1 VTATLAPGVVVAG
14 PGVYGPEVLSE
25 RAYHEDRSLAPE
37 LGRSLSQSGAKTLLR
52 SPARFAYERD
62 HGRPPKAA
70 FDLGSTVHALAL
82 RDPDSRIRV
91 ADCTD
96 WKTAKWQAY
105 RDEAYADGLI
115 PVTRTQLRQASLVAR
130 AVRRHPLA
138 ARVLSQG
145 RPGVSAYAVDPE
157 TGVTLRCRIDHL
169 HPAAIVDLKTT
180 AYGRGTPDAFGRS
193 AAEYDYPLQ
202 AAFYQY
208 VWRLAT
214 GELLP
219 FVTITVETEPPYF
232 VTVGQYDPED
242 MATGYARMR
251 QAIDLYSELE
261 SSGNYDPP
269 ATDIVTF
276 ELPPWYGRR

>member
-1 VTATLAPGVVVAG
+1 MTTIADTRNDIVPG
-14 PGVYGPEVLSE
+14 PGIYGPAVLSE

-37 LGRSLSQSGAKTLLR
+37 MGRSLSQSGAKTLLR
-52 SPARFAYERD
+52 SPARFAHERE

-96 WKTAKWQAY
+96 WKTAKWQAF
-105 RDEAYADGLI
+105 RDAAYTKGLI
-115 PVTRTQLRQASLVAR
+115 PVTRTQLRRASLVAR

-138 ARVLSQG
+138 GQMLAIG
-145 RPGVSAYAVDPE
+145 HPGVSAYAIDPE
-157 TGVTLRCRIDHL
+157 TGVTLRARADHL
-169 HPAAIVDLKTT
+169 HPAAIIDLKTA
-180 AYGRGTPDAFGRS
+180 AYGRGTPDVFGRS

-202 AAFYQY
+202 AAWYQY
-208 VWRLAT
+208 VWHLAT

-219 FVTITVETEPPYF
+219 FVTITVEIDPPFF
-232 VTVGQYDPED
+232 VTVGQYYAED
-242 MATGYARMR
+242 LATGYDRMR
-251 QAIDLYSELE
+251 QAIDLYADLE
-261 SSGNYDPP
+261 SSGGYDPP
-269 ATDIVTF
+269 AEIVTF

>member
-1 VTATLAPGVVVAG
+1 MSTVTAAPVIVTG
-14 PGVYGPEVLSE
+14 PGVYGPDVLSE

-52 SPARFAYERD
+52 SPARFAHERA

-82 RDPDSRIRV
+82 CDPDSRLRV
-91 ADCTD
+91 ADCTE
-96 WKTAKWQAY
+96 WRTAEAKTF
-105 RDEAYADGLI
+105 RDGAYAAGLI
-115 PVTRTQLRQASLVAR
+115 PVTRDQLRHASRVAR

-138 ARVLSQG
+138 GRMLSVGQ
-145 RPGVSAYAVDPE
+145 PGVSAYAVDPE
-157 TGVTLRCRIDHL
+157 TGVTLRARADHL
-169 HPAAIVDLKTT
+169 HPAGIIDLKTA

-202 AAFYQY
+202 AAWYQH
-208 VWRLAT
+208 VWHLAT

-219 FVTITVETEPPYF
+219 FVTITVETDPPYF
-232 VTVGQYDPED
+232 VTVGQYAEED
-242 MATGYARMR
+242 MAAGYARMR
-251 QAIDLYSELE
+251 QAIDLYAELE
-261 SSGNYDPP
+261 SSVGYDPP
-269 ATDIVTF
+269 AEIVTF